1 MTPETDHDRAHL
13 VDQAPAA
20 GHPPEPAG
28 APAGCATP
36 ARRATLRPMAA
47 GSTSLPDALIPQPG
61 PRCTVCSH
69 PAREAIDAAIVAGN
83 TGCTELA
90 RKFALS
96 HDAIQ
101 RHRDNHVPAR
111 LLRNATALQAK
122 ADAKFVEL
130 TIAQSAWRLQR
141 LQKRA
146 EQLEAIRQARGAA
159 ASSQGIPGAETGL
172 LLTRRRSVRTG
183 KDTYEVDT
191 LTELDTALLAEERAI
206 DRAAAI
212 ETGEYLAQM
221 GRGAFGQGAGGSGPL
236 VVVLSS
242 GLQPLPADG
251 AAPGDARH
259 RIADPRRLRTAT
271 AAEVEGAGAIPLGLV
286 DLVQET
292 PDWVGPEVTREE
304 GLSGVDGDA
313 SSSGPDSGLET

>member
-1 MTPETDHDRAHL
+1 M
-13 VDQAPAA
+13 
-20 GHPPEPAG
+20 
-28 APAGCATP
+28 
-36 ARRATLRPMAA
+36 ATLPA
-47 GSTSLPDALIPQPG
+47 SLARQPG
-61 PRCTVCSH
+61 PVCTVCSH
-69 PAREAIDAAIVAGN
+69 PAREAIDARLS
-83 TGCTELA
+83 TPGCV
-90 RKFALS
+90 LS
-96 HDAIQ
+96 HLAVEFGLVDSSVQ
-101 RHRDNHVPAR
+101 RHRDNHLPAR

-212 ETGEYLAQM
+212 ETGEFLAQM

-286 DLVQET
+286 DLVQES
-292 PDWVGPEVTREE
+292 PDWVGPEDTREE